1 MGSMID
7 NGDFDVVLKIIGSIA
22 SRLFCGLFYIVFY
35 YRRLRCIEYIVIILL
50 YEGDLLQI

>member
-1 MGSMID
+1 MGSRID